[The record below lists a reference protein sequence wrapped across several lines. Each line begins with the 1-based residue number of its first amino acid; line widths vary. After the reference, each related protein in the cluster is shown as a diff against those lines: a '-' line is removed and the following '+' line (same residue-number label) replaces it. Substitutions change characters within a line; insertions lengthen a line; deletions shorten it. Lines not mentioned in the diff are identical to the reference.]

1 MQIVVLA
8 VAYPTCC
15 LRIVDI
21 GRVMS
26 RTWVVRWYNYSSSEI
41 QIGAPHAGSLAGG
54 GVMRPTNHPLH
65 KRTIGEPSNRS
76 IRTIQDQCNAAT
88 RVVEA

>member
-1 MQIVVLA
+1 
-8 VAYPTCC
+8 

-21 GRVMS
+21 GRVMR

-54 GVMRPTNHPLH
+54 DATNQSPPT
-65 KRTIGEPSNRS
+65 
-76 IRTIQDQCNAAT
+76 
-88 RVVEA
+88 